1 MPIMVENNHCLFFVT
16 KLLAGVK
23 GSKLANFSIN
33 LPIIILFGL
42 AEGKALLIG
51 LGIILGVVV
60 AMLGTG
66 VPIT

>member
-1 MPIMVENNHCLFFVT
+1 M
-16 KLLAGVK
+16 
-23 GSKLANFSIN
+23 
-33 LPIIILFGL
+33 IILFGL